1 MVSVQQLVDEL
12 SSTELDTLL
21 SSPSIKQAFV
31 EEMVEEHS
39 IERGELNNILKDLY
53 EKQFGEVVI
62 DNKPKFKVVKKKPL
76 WNLGGNFKTQ
86 QMKAEIMN
94 QILEDLEIQGG
105 KSKTQL
111 LRSFNK
117 DNITWRTITTEV
129 LDYLVGNKLIVKITN
144 KYYLN
149 KNQSFRESK
158 IHRTIY
164 SLLSEGPHTT
174 SSLLRG
180 IGYNNPKGKIKLL
193 QALQIMEHESLVIK
207 QGKHWGL
214 II

>member
-1 MVSVQQLVDEL
+1 MVSVQKLVNEL
-12 SSTELDTLL
+12 STTELETLL
-21 SSPSIKQAFV
+21 LSPSIKQAFV
-31 EEMVEEHS
+31 QEMVEEYGV
-39 IERGELNNILKDLY
+39 EKEELNNILKQLY
-53 EKQFGEVVI
+53 EKQYGGGVV
-62 DNKPKFKVVKKKPL
+62 DTKPKFTVVKKKPM
-76 WNLGGNFKTQ
+76 WNLGGSFKTQ

-94 QILEDLEIQGG
+94 LILEDLENQGG

-117 DNITWRTITTEV
+117 DNITWRTITSEV
-129 LDYLVGNKLIVKITN
+129 LDYLVGKNLIVRVTN

-164 SLLSEGPHTT
+164 SLLCEGPHTT

-193 QALQIMEHESLVIK
+193 QALKIMEQELLVTK

-214 II
+214 IV